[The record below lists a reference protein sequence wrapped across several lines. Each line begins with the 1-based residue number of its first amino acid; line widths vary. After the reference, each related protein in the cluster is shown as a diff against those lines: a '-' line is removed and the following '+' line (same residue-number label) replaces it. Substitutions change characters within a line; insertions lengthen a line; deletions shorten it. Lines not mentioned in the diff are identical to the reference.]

1 MTRRKRKPEDRGRS
15 GYERKVMEFLESQG
29 VEYGYETDYVHYTVP
44 ETKRRY
50 IPDFRIG
57 NVFIE
62 SKGLFTAQER
72 RKMKLVLEQNP
83 GLKIKILFQRDN
95 CIRKG
100 SKTKY
105 STWCIKN
112 GIDFA
117 VSPNGT
123 VPTRWITG

>member
-57 NVFIE
+57 NTYIE
-62 SKGLFTAQER
+62 AKGIWDSAG
-72 RKMKLVLEQNP
+72 RKKIKMVLEQNP
-83 GLKIKILFQRDN
+83 GIKLKMLLMRDLP
-95 CIRKG
+95 IRKG
-100 SKTKY
+100 SKTRY
-105 STWCIKN
+105 SDYCRKLN
-112 GIDFA
+112 IDFA

-123 VPTRWITG
+123 LPQRWITG

>member
-1 MTRRKRKPEDRGRS
+1 MTGRKRRPEDRGRS
-15 GYERKVMEFLESQG
+15 GYERKVMEYLESQG

-57 NVFIE
+57 NTFIE
-62 SKGLFTAQER
+62 SKGLFTAAER
-72 RKMKLVLEQNP
+72 KKMKLVLEQNP
-83 GLKIKILFQRDN
+83 DLKIKMLFQRDN
-95 CIRKG
+95 AIRRG

-105 STWCIKN
+105 STWCIKH

-117 VSPNGT
+117 ISPKGT
-123 VPTRWITG
+123 VPARWITG